1 MGRRNEELESTT
13 RSSETRNPA
22 VLSLLRT
29 ALAALL
35 LLGAGAGCGLG
46 DDDDGVARSA
56 LAGRIDVDGS
66 STVAPFTALA
76 AERFQDEHP
85 RVAIVVGISPSRT
98 GGGFERFCVGETD
111 LSTASRRIED
121 EERQACR
128 AGGIEYVEFLVAN
141 DAVTVVVV
149 ECLTTDELN
158 RIWEPGSEVESWS
171 QVDARFPPEELELFG
186 ASENSGT
193 FDYFTAEI
201 VGEEGA
207 SRFDYTA
214 NEDDFL
220 TAENVAETEGGL
232 GYFGLFYFSENQDRL
247 KALAIDDGSGCVA
260 PTVQAV
266 QGGEYTPLS
275 RPLYVYANE
284 EALRE
289 PAVRAFMEYA
299 LDNAISLAEETLL
312 VPVTDERLQRE
323 QARFEQIK
331 DIRG

>member
-1 MGRRNEELESTT
+1 
-13 RSSETRNPA
+13 
-22 VLSLLRT
+22 
-29 ALAALL
+29 
-35 LLGAGAGCGLG
+35 
-46 DDDDGVARSA
+46 
-56 LAGRIDVDGS
+56 
-66 STVAPFTALA
+66 
-76 AERFQDEHP
+76 
-85 RVAIVVGISPSRT
+85 SRT

-128 AGGIEYVEFLVAN
+128 AGGIEYIEFQVAS
-141 DAVTVVVV
+141 DAVTVVVNAQNDWV

-220 TAENVAETEGGL
+220 TAENVAETKGGL

-260 PTVQAV
+260 PTVEAV

-275 RPLYVYANE
+275 RPLYVYANK

-323 QARFEQIK
+323 QAKFEQIK